1 MNQLLLYLLLVLL
14 MILFAH
20 MLDSDKRIKIKKEN
34 FNGDEGGGVGGG
46 RGGGRGGVNKYI
58 GSVIR
63 LKVNL
68 PVLKKNVLGTN
79 SVSED
84 VLGTNSNSNIF
95 YLAYVKLNP
104 NCNVINVNKSCV
116 SVFVD
121 DKQCN
126 NNGLSIESNKDTY
139 RLVLLH
145 ESQIDKPDLSDTCN
159 FVFQKV
165 NGKIYLKNIQ
175 NEHYPKL
182 FTNDVYATVIG
193 TSSNMNKNNNILC
206 GNDVN
211 GNSNNSA
218 TSNAT
223 IGVHNLDGKT
233 YLLSTTDNKT
243 SSPVKLT
250 FKKVNEGNISYDVV
264 NIQLEKYDEYG
275 QVYDYYDLIY
285 TDKTETS
292 SIYTVNTVSIDNYI
306 KRLYPSNTLQ
316 FIPEIISQSPEF
328 IMSNYVRKV

>member
-1 MNQLLLYLLLVLL
+1 MNKLLLYLLLVLI

-20 MLDSDKRIKIKKEN
+20 MLDSDKRIKVKKEN
-34 FNGDEGGGVGGG
+34 FNGDGSGSGS
-46 RGGGRGGVNKYI
+46 NKYI

-68 PVLKKNVLGTN
+68 QHLDTN
-79 SVSED
+79 SDGAFDTYSEET
-84 VLGTNSNSNIF
+84 VGANSNSIF

-104 NCNVINVNKSCV
+104 NCSVINVNKSCV

-145 ESQIDKPDLSDTCN
+145 ESQINMPDLSDTCN
-159 FVFQKV
+159 FVFEKS
-165 NGKIYLKNIQ
+165 NDKIYLKNIQ

-182 FTNDVYATVIG
+182 FTNNVYASVLG
-193 TSSNMNKNNNILC
+193 TSSDINKNNNILC
-206 GNDVN
+206 GDSANIISTN
-211 GNSNNSA
+211 GI

-223 IGVHNLDGKT
+223 IGTHNLDGKT

-250 FKKVNEGNISYDVV
+250 FKKVNGKVDNYDVID
-264 NIQLEKYDEYG
+264 IQLEKYDQYG

-292 SIYTVNTVSIDNYI
+292 SIYTVNIVSIDNYI

-316 FIPEIISQSPEF
+316 FTPEIISQSPEF
-328 IMSNYVRKV
+328 IKRNYVKKV

>member
-20 MLDSDKRIKIKKEN
+20 ILDSDKRIKVKKEN
-34 FNGDEGGGVGGG
+34 FNSDKGGGGGES
-46 RGGGRGGVNKYI
+46 GVNKYI

-68 PVLKKNVLGTN
+68 PILKKNVLGPN
-79 SVSED
+79 SVSKD

-165 NGKIYLKNIQ
+165 NDKMYLKNIQ

-193 TSSNMNKNNNILC
+193 NSSNMNKNNNILC

-211 GNSNNSA
+211 SNST
-218 TSNAT
+218 TSDNT

-233 YLLSTTDNKT
+233 YLLSTTENKT

-250 FKKVNEGNISYDVV
+250 FKKVNENGISYDVV
-264 NIQLEKYDEYG
+264 NIQLEKYNEYG
-275 QVYDYYDLIY
+275 QVHDYYDLIY
-285 TDKTETS
+285 TEKTETS

-306 KRLYPSNTLQ
+306 KKNQNASNTLQ
-316 FIPEIISQSPEF
+316 FIPEIISLSPEF
-328 IMSNYVRKV
+328 IESNYVRTV